1 MEERHED
8 SYTHI
13 LKYTGLFGGV
23 QGLNILMGLVRNK
36 IVAVLLGPSGM
47 GLASLFNTALNFIS
61 QATNLGVS
69 FSAVRHVSELFD
81 SGDEE
86 RVAHYVKIVRA
97 WSLLT
102 CLIGILVCLLAGF
115 VMSNYFSLGD
125 YTLQFVLLAPAVG
138 ILAITGGETA
148 ILKGTRR
155 LKDLAIIQLFP
166 IFISVLVSV
175 PIYYFYGKSGIV
187 PVIVLLA
194 LLTMLF
200 TIRFSFKLYPFKLT
214 GMKGVLGEGMEMVR
228 LGVAFVMAGIL
239 GSGAEMLVRSYLSVA
254 GDLDAVGLYNAG
266 YMMIVSYTGV
276 VFYAM
281 ETDYFPR
288 LSAICHN
295 LDEACVTINRQIE
308 VSLLMASPMLATL
321 MVCMPLIIPLLFTK
335 AFLPVVAMTQVALFS
350 MYIKAISLPISY
362 ITLARGESLAFLLL
376 ESVYDVALV
385 LLIIFGYSHWGLWGT
400 GVALTLGYLIDLLV
414 VYGYVH
420 LRFGF
425 RFSFQVM
432 QYAAIQLPL
441 GMAAYVVTFVD
452 NPVIYWLLGSILCF
466 VSIAFSV
473 HVLKQKTSLWAS
485 LKKKLK
491 IKIGKVEKV

>member
-1 MEERHED
+1 MKERHED
-8 SYTHI
+8 SYAHI

-23 QGLNILMGLVRNK
+23 QGLNILMGLLRNK

-81 SGDEE
+81 SGDQE

-214 GMKGVLGEGMEMVR
+214 
-228 LGVAFVMAGIL
+228 VM
-239 GSGAEMLVRSYLSVA
+239 
-254 GDLDAVGLYNAG
+254 
-266 YMMIVSYTGV
+266 
-276 VFYAM
+276 
-281 ETDYFPR
+281 
-288 LSAICHN
+288 
-295 LDEACVTINRQIE
+295 
-308 VSLLMASPMLATL
+308 
-321 MVCMPLIIPLLFTK
+321 K
-335 AFLPVVAMTQVALFS
+335 AFWEKGWRWS
-350 MYIKAISLPISY
+350 
-362 ITLARGESLAFLLL
+362 G
-376 ESVYDVALV
+376 LV
-385 LLIIFGYSHWGLWGT
+385 
-400 GVALTLGYLIDLLV
+400 
-414 VYGYVH
+414 
-420 LRFGF
+420 
-425 RFSFQVM
+425 
-432 QYAAIQLPL
+432 
-441 GMAAYVVTFVD
+441 
-452 NPVIYWLLGSILCF
+452 WLL
-466 VSIAFSV
+466 
-473 HVLKQKTSLWAS
+473 
-485 LKKKLK
+485 
-491 IKIGKVEKV
+491 

>member
-1 MEERHED
+1 
-8 SYTHI
+8 
-13 LKYTGLFGGV
+13 
-23 QGLNILMGLVRNK
+23 
-36 IVAVLLGPSGM
+36 
-47 GLASLFNTALNFIS
+47 
-61 QATNLGVS
+61 
-69 FSAVRHVSELFD
+69 LFD